1 MVCKNCGA
9 DLKPGV
15 KYCLNCGSY
24 IDEDDIVEETEENES
39 LIDITDD
46 GEVSNEIDNN
56 DINFDNIPTIEAD
69 EVVEKPKKKRKRKKI
84 KLKLMDIIIY
94 LGLLSII
101 VVSIVIIVLTIT
113 KKDNPS
119 KTPPTPTVIEDSKVT
134 MSDYTVTIPGKL
146 RYTTES
152 NRLYVSDNTNYT
164 FSFNVT
170 EDNYKKYS
178 DDLTILS
185 KQMEKSGYIVE
196 NSEKKINGTEEFII
210 YRIKVSSTVKYFY
223 ATIIDDRHTLMGI
236 IEVLE
241 SGNWEESLPNI
252 TTVKKSIVYNN
263 AENDVNKAL
272 EGNS

>member
-24 IDEDDIVEETEENES
+24 IDEDDIVEEVEENES

-46 GEVSNEIDNN
+46 GEVSNEIGND

-185 KQMEKSGYIVE
+185 KQMEKSGYTVE

>member
-46 GEVSNEIDNN
+46 GEVSNEIGND

-69 EVVEKPKKKRKRKKI
+69 EVVEKPKKKHKRKKI

-152 NRLYVSDNTNYT
+152 NRLYVSDNTNFT

>member
-24 IDEDDIVEETEENES
+24 IDDEDIVEEPES

-46 GEVSNEIDNN
+46 DNS
-56 DINFDNIPTIEAD
+56 DIEDIPTVEED
-69 EVVEKPKKKRKRKKI
+69 VVEETPKKKKKKKRL
-84 KLKLMDIIIY
+84 KLKPIDLIIY
-94 LGLLSII
+94 LGLISII
-101 VVSIVIIVLTIT
+101 VVSVIIIIFTLT
-113 KKDNPS
+113 KKD
-119 KTPPTPTVIEDSKVT
+119 KTPTTPTTPVVIEDSKVT

-152 NRLYVSDNTNYT
+152 SRLYVSDNTNFT

-170 EDNYKKYS
+170 EDNYNKYAS
-178 DDLTILS
+178 DLS
-185 KQMEKSGYIVE
+185 VISSQMEKSGYTVE

-210 YRIKVSSTVKYFY
+210 YRIKVNSSIKYFY
-223 ATIIDDRHTLMGI
+223 VTALDNNHTLMGI

-241 SGNWEESLPNI
+241 SGNWEEALPNI

-263 AENDVNKAL
+263 AANDVSNAAQGTGQL
-272 EGNS
+272 S